1 MKSRLFY
8 CVLFCF
14 IFGVSDAMGHDDT
27 FKSERVTYLWDV
39 TLSMKG
45 YNGAENIYDRVL
57 NDLIGDIKAI
67 DDENTEIVVI
77 PFQVDVCDVFRA
89 YATPEGK
96 DDLIEKLKSYN
107 NTNVTNTDIAKP
119 LKYVMDHVFTSD
131 RTDYLMLLTDGTM
144 QNMQPLYDL
153 LNNEWDKKTKN
164 KDAYSFYVMLTDKAI
179 DRNLHE
185 LIDDK
190 DNMEIVLPSENCFPA
205 FISPRSLVR
214 INIRDDFDQ
223 KSFAMSFK
231 AKRPK
236 NIPSDYKVRLYTKAN
251 NYINVNC
258 ELVFATEMIVPVEY
272 LMCLDDL
279 KNLLPINAP
288 MEIDVLVE
296 PVYKD
301 PSVRW
306 VEPSFKLRLVNKPEK
321 TMRFYV
327 K

>member
-14 IFGVSDAMGHDDT
+14 IFGVSDAMGYDDT

-153 LNNEWDKKTKN
+153 LNNEWEKKTKN
-164 KDAYSFYVMLTDKAI
+164 K
-179 DRNLHE
+179 
-185 LIDDK
+185 
-190 DNMEIVLPSENCFPA
+190 C
-205 FISPRSLVR
+205 
-214 INIRDDFDQ
+214 
-223 KSFAMSFK
+223 
-231 AKRPK
+231 K
-236 NIPSDYKVRLYTKAN
+236 N
-251 NYINVNC
+251 
-258 ELVFATEMIVPVEY
+258 
-272 LMCLDDL
+272 
-279 KNLLPINAP
+279 
-288 MEIDVLVE
+288 
-296 PVYKD
+296 
-301 PSVRW
+301 
-306 VEPSFKLRLVNKPEK
+306 
-321 TMRFYV
+321 
-327 K
+327 